1 MGIDAVAEPRDV
13 RPVYDSARR
22 RPAAIEELES
32 AWQYRDLI
40 AQLISRDVKARY
52 KRSVLG
58 VAWTMLNPLLTMAI
72 LTLVFSEFFR
82 FEVRHYPV
90 YLLSAMIMWNFIGQT
105 TTAAMSHLL
114 WGGQLMTR
122 IYVPRTVFAF
132 AATGTGLVNLGLALV
147 PLLAIAIITGV
158 PLTASLLWLP
168 VPIVVGSI
176 FALGVSL
183 FLSTI
188 AVRFPDVVDM
198 YQVLLSALFFLTPII
213 YPKSIV
219 PEHWHWIFNVNPIY
233 HLVEAFRAPIYA
245 SWPAGPNT
253 ILAAGVAAFGALVV
267 GWTFF
272 ASRAD
277 DVPYHL

>member
-1 MGIDAVAEPRDV
+1 MNVKTLAAARDGRV
-13 RPVYDSARR
+13 VYDSAQR
-22 RPAAIEELES
+22 RPAAIEELRA
-32 AWQYRDLI
+32 AWDYRDLVW
-40 AQLISRDVKARY
+40 QLISRDVKARY

-58 VAWTMLNPLLTMAI
+58 IAWTMLNPLLMMAI

-122 IYVPRTVFAF
+122 IYVPRTVFAL

-147 PLLAIAIITGV
+147 PLIAIAIIIGV
-158 PLTASLLWLP
+158 PITPSLLWVPL
-168 VPIVVGSI
+168 PIVLGAM
-176 FALGVSL
+176 FALGAGL

-188 AVRFPDVVDM
+188 AIRFPDVVDM
-198 YQVLLSALFFLTPII
+198 YQVLLSALYFLTPIM

-219 PEHWHWIFNVNPIY
+219 PEEWHWIFNVNPVY
-233 HLVEAFRAPIYA
+233 HLVEAFRAPVYA

-253 ILAAGVAAFGALVV
+253 LIAAAIAGIAALVI
-267 GWTFF
+267 GWTVF